1 MQSQLFLKI
10 LLIYLLFFIFDQTTH
25 NMRENVFFF
34 ISPVFLF
41 ISLSVLWFS
50 RNLQAA
56 CNLYVCSKRPV
67 NIFKYHQTTHIL
79 YEKNRDFLFSSL
91 SLYPI
96 FGFSSSHQNQI
107 RDRLQCAFCNILL
120 LIFCTILS
128 KFYVYRKCYYV
139 WNPNRAT

>member
-10 LLIYLLFFIFDQTTH
+10 LLIYILFFIFDQTTH
-25 NMRENVFFF
+25 NMRENVFF

-67 NIFKYHQTTHIL
+67 NIFKYHQATHIL
-79 YEKNRDFLFSSL
+79 YEKNRDLFFHFFCFPLYL
-91 SLYPI
+91 SIQYFVFPLRTKTKLEI
-96 FGFSSSHQNQI
+96 ACSVLFV
-107 RDRLQCAFCNILL
+107 
-120 LIFCTILS
+120 T
-128 KFYVYRKCYYV
+128 YYF
-139 WNPNRAT
+139 

>member
-1 MQSQLFLKI
+1 M
-10 LLIYLLFFIFDQTTH
+10 
-25 NMRENVFFF
+25 FFF

-50 RNLQAA
+50 RNFQAA
-56 CNLYVCSKRPV
+56 CYLYVCSKRPV

-79 YEKNRDFLFSSL
+79 YEKNRDLFFHFFCFPLYL
-91 SLYPI
+91 SIQYPI

-139 WNPNRAT
+139 WNPKRAT